1 MQAKLKAFLA
11 LMPRD
16 ALDAARQQASLF

>member
-11 LMPRD
+11 VMPRE